1 MNKKFSSRICTTK
14 EQSGR
19 LLGLGLRKET
29 ADCHYEGRKN
39 RYEEWEVAV
48 IGGCYYSYDF
58 PAWSLH
64 RLIEMMPNM
73 LQNLY
78 QLDFSK
84 RGVYYADFSNGSY
97 NIIECFTN
105 RDISLY
111 DNIIDCIEWLIKQG
125 YFNKEYL
132 N

>member
-1 MNKKFSSRICTTK
+1 MGLAGDIPIAIENWKIQDTT
-14 EQSGR
+14 
-19 LLGLGLRKET
+19 LI
-29 ADCHYEGRKN
+29 N
-39 RYEEWEVAV
+39 
-48 IGGCYYSYDF
+48 F

-64 RLIEMMPNM
+64 RLVEIMPNM

-84 RGVYYADFSNGSY
+84 QGVYYADFSNGSY
-97 NIIECFTN
+97 NFIECFTN
-105 RDISLY
+105 RDVTLY

-125 YFNKEYL
+125 YFNKKYL